1 MEHASVYV
9 YKTTATMQ
17 WLGHVQ
23 LGVTVPMILLSAHH
37 KLIVLTIQ
45 TLQLAN
51 VKVALN
57 LQQGFWS
64 FFGHKRNAA

>member
-1 MEHASVYV
+1 
-9 YKTTATMQ
+9 
-17 WLGHVQ
+17 
-23 LGVTVPMILLSAHH
+23 MILLSAHH

-57 LQQGFWS
+57 LLQGFLS